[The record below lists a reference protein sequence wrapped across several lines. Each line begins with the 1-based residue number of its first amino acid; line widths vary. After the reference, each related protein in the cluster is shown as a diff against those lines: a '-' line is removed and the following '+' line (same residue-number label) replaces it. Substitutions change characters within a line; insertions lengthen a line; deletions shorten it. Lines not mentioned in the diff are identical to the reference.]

1 MDASR
6 ATPIKGL
13 GTTAPEAAPETAA
26 PPEPPKPNRPK
37 PVRQNSRFGFP
48 MRASSNNDVTEPSE
62 VEDPMHQS
70 LVKRF
75 GNFYGDV
82 VQSFLMTQ
90 GVLNE
95 DDLMVR
101 DDLKMLATA
110 KTVGVKPVQLAKLKE
125 WMKELKAL
133 GDGPVRPMLP
143 HEREGSKLKLKKQPS
158 SQSGKD
164 YDAASRS
171 SQRSMSRTVSRDV
184 SSNEDFSL

>member
-1 MDASR
+1 
-6 ATPIKGL
+6 
-13 GTTAPEAAPETAA
+13 
-26 PPEPPKPNRPK
+26 
-37 PVRQNSRFGFP
+37 
-48 MRASSNNDVTEPSE
+48 
-62 VEDPMHQS
+62 
-70 LVKRF
+70 
-75 GNFYGDV
+75 
-82 VQSFLMTQ
+82 MTQ